1 MLLQRQSR
9 VFDKLFKTRKDYS
22 AQGIDVVRVG
32 VAVTILMHPLHGF
45 INYHD
50 IAAFGQYLG
59 SLGYPFGAV
68 LAWIVLILQSTCCLA
83 LLANRYV
90 VAACIGHIVVIS
102 FGLVHFHY
110 PNGWFVV
117 GGGTGGMEWPFI
129 LLVCLFGVSWAYW
142 PRVWSGSQAGGSST
156 KQ

>member
-1 MLLQRQSR
+1 MLDR
-9 VFDKLFKTRKDYS
+9 LFRAGKDRS

-32 VAVTILMHPLHGF
+32 VALIILMHPLHGF
-45 INYHD
+45 IHYQD

-59 SLGYPFGAV
+59 SLGYPFGVV
-68 LAWIVLILQSTCCLA
+68 LAWIVLILQTVCCFA
-83 LLANRYV
+83 LLANRFV
-90 VAACIGHIVVIS
+90 VAACLGHIVVVG

-129 LLVCLFGVSWAYW
+129 LLVCLFAVLWAYW
-142 PRVWSGSQAGGSST
+142 PRHRRLSAAE
-156 KQ
+156 K

>member
-1 MLLQRQSR
+1 MLLQRDGR
-9 VFDKLFKTRKDYS
+9 MLDKLFKARKDQS

-32 VAVTILMHPLHGF
+32 VALIILMHPLHGF
-45 INYHD
+45 IHYDD

-59 SLGYPFGAV
+59 SLGYPFGVA
-68 LAWIVLILQSTCCLA
+68 LAWIVLILQSACSLA

-90 VAACIGHIVVIS
+90 VPACLGHIVVVS

-117 GGGTGGMEWPFI
+117 GGGSGGMEWPFI
-129 LLVCLFGVSWAYW
+129 LLVCLFGVLWAYW
-142 PRVWSGSQAGGSST
+142 PGALSRSAAGG
-156 KQ
+156 QAAQR

>member
-9 VFDKLFKTRKDYS
+9 MFNKLFKTRKDYS